1 VDQLRAPPAPSCS
14 NCDALPASSP
24 WNDLLD
30 CCIRLL
36 SGTALRI
43 RPEHL
48 PECARTRNAES
59 GFTSHGEEI
68 IVTGDQDVR
77 ASGLGRGE
85 HPTIGAV
92 SDLKGAGLLRLGYD
106 RNPLEYSFSRTN
118 PVRRN
123 LEFSG

>member
-1 VDQLRAPPAPSCS
+1 MRELPRAHQL
-14 NCDALPASSP
+14 LHL

-48 PECARTRNAES
+48 PECARARYAKS

-68 IVTGDQDVR
+68 IVTGD
-77 ASGLGRGE
+77 
-85 HPTIGAV
+85 
-92 SDLKGAGLLRLGYD
+92 
-106 RNPLEYSFSRTN
+106 
-118 PVRRN
+118 
-123 LEFSG
+123 